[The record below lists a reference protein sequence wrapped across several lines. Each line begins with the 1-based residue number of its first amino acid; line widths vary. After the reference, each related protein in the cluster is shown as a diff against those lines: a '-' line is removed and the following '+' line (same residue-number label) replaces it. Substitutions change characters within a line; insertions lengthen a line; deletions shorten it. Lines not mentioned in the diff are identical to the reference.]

1 VNLAIEKA
9 TGQQVAIKAV
19 NIMRICE
26 LNKERHIL
34 REKEL
39 LHDLKHPNIIQL
51 FTTFKDDKNLY
62 FVFEI
67 GPNGTLDDLIKVL
80 KGNITEEIV
89 KIMFAQLINF

>member
-1 VNLAIEKA
+1 
-9 TGQQVAIKAV
+9 
-19 NIMRICE
+19 MRICE

-39 LHDLKHPNIIQL
+39 LHELKHPNIIQL

-80 KGNITEEIV
+80 RESVDENVIR
-89 KIMFAQLINF
+89 IMFA